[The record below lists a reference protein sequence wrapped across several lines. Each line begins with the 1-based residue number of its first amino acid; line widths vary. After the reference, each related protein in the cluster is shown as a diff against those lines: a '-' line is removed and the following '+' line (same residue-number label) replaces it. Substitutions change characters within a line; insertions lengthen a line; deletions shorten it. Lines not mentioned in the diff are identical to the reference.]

1 MAQHR
6 ASGSSS
12 TSSPHRSSAW
22 DSVGGGGGILACPT
36 PQAAFGASPSTAIRD
51 EDDDTSERAAMLVE
65 LARIVGSVNE
75 ILEEAAAAAG
85 ACRGIPPP
93 AAASDGGVDG
103 ACPPASV
110 SRRRSGSSQS
120 PWRTSPP
127 PLAQSRSSR
136 LTDRQRA
143 VLAMLD
149 EGAGGGAHR
158 RPSPHRSAATEAA
171 SRPNESSY
179 DPPTALDGARLRQ
192 LAPLLD
198 RLGRTLTDAA
208 PHIAALADSLPLSTT
223 PSQPRPTLSHENNI
237 SDATSNRRGS
247 ATAVDADA
255 ATAAGPSSPEEGE
268 DTIQSLTARAAQL
281 YFGIGNDN
289 DEEDGDGPT
298 GNLMTALTTA
308 VPASPS
314 STAPLADVLE
324 VAYEEMTSLIDPD
337 LTDYVN
343 GMVNTTRGGN
353 GGFGS
358 GRNSSGMDSLGSSL
372 LASYLASMGGTPGGD
387 GGMREGRNGGNA
399 NGRDNARV
407 IRMGGGMGGNG
418 GSSAFGG
425 GGPGID
431 IHIHAIVT
439 GPGMG
444 GIGGLG
450 GFAMD
455 NTGGIGGGGATT
467 MATPRNNDSPFFARE
482 SSPPWNINRDDDDAD
497 LFSELYSES
506 PDPVNLHG
514 EEDTRVNGIRVND
527 LDRLFDECRS
537 IDDYDSDDSK
547 DSENEDEADDQATK
561 SNPCDS
567 VSHESFITQNA
578 NDNHNADVSIDS
590 LSEIESQESTATLP
604 PPSSPSSSA
613 AFRVPVRIGS
623 IGRNSSPAPGSSP
636 SLGSRLFRRTFGRLP
651 GSSSRRSG

>member
-1 MAQHR
+1 
-6 ASGSSS
+6 
-12 TSSPHRSSAW
+12 
-22 DSVGGGGGILACPT
+22 
-36 PQAAFGASPSTAIRD
+36 
-51 EDDDTSERAAMLVE
+51 MLEAV
-65 LARIVGSVNE
+65 
-75 ILEEAAAAAG
+75 AAAAAG
-85 ACRGIPPP
+85 ACRGIPAP
-93 AAASDGGVDG
+93 AAASDGGGDG
-103 ACPPASV
+103 ACPSASV
-110 SRRRSGSSQS
+110 SRRRSSSSQL

-127 PLAQSRSSR
+127 PLALSRPSP

-143 VLAMLD
+143 VSAILD
-149 EGAGGGAHR
+149 EDAGGGAHR
-158 RPSPHRSAATEAA
+158 PPSPPRPAATEAA

-223 PSQPRPTLSHENNI
+223 PSQPRRTLSHESNV
-237 SDATSNRRGS
+237 SDATSYRRVS
-247 ATAVDADA
+247 ASAGDADA
-255 ATAAGPSSPEEGE
+255 AVGPSSPEEGV
-268 DTIQSLTARAAQL
+268 DGIQSLTARAAHL
-281 YFGIGNDN
+281 YFGIGNDD
-289 DEEDGDGPT
+289 DEEEGDGLT

-324 VAYEEMTSLIDPD
+324 VAYEEMTPRIDPD

-343 GMVNTTRGGN
+343 GMVNTTRGGG
-353 GGFGS
+353 GGFAS
-358 GRNSSGMDSLGSSL
+358 GRNSSMDSLGSSL
-372 LASYLASMGGTPGGD
+372 MASYLASMGGMPGSD

-439 GPGMG
+439 GPGIG

-455 NTGGIGGGGATT
+455 NAGSIGGGGATT

-482 SSPPWNINRDDDDAD
+482 SSPPWNNNLDDDDTD

-514 EEDTRVNGIRVND
+514 EEDTRVNGISVND
-527 LDRLFDECRS
+527 LDRLFEECRS

-547 DSENEDEADDQATK
+547 DSENEDEVDDQATK
-561 SNPCDS
+561 SNPGDS
-567 VSHESFITQNA
+567 VSQESFNTQNA
-578 NDNHNADVSIDS
+578 NDNHNADGSIYS
-590 LSEIESQESTATLP
+590 LSEIESQGSTATLP

-613 AFRVPVRIGS
+613 AIRAPVGIGS
-623 IGRNSSPAPGSSP
+623 IGRNSSPAPGPSP
-636 SLGSRLFRRTFGRLP
+636 SLGSRLFRRTLGRLSA
-651 GSSSRRSG
+651 SSSRRSG

>member
-1 MAQHR
+1 
-6 ASGSSS
+6 
-12 TSSPHRSSAW
+12 
-22 DSVGGGGGILACPT
+22 
-36 PQAAFGASPSTAIRD
+36 
-51 EDDDTSERAAMLVE
+51 
-65 LARIVGSVNE
+65 
-75 ILEEAAAAAG
+75 
-85 ACRGIPPP
+85 
-93 AAASDGGVDG
+93 
-103 ACPPASV
+103 
-110 SRRRSGSSQS
+110 
-120 PWRTSPP
+120 
-127 PLAQSRSSR
+127 
-136 LTDRQRA
+136 
-143 VLAMLD
+143 
-149 EGAGGGAHR
+149 
-158 RPSPHRSAATEAA
+158 
-171 SRPNESSY
+171 
-179 DPPTALDGARLRQ
+179 
-192 LAPLLD
+192 
-198 RLGRTLTDAA
+198 
-208 PHIAALADSLPLSTT
+208 
-223 PSQPRPTLSHENNI
+223 
-237 SDATSNRRGS
+237 
-247 ATAVDADA
+247 
-255 ATAAGPSSPEEGE
+255 
-268 DTIQSLTARAAQL
+268 
-281 YFGIGNDN
+281 
-289 DEEDGDGPT
+289 
-298 GNLMTALTTA
+298 MTALTTA

-324 VAYEEMTSLIDPD
+324 VAYEEMTSRIDPD

-353 GGFGS
+353 GSFGS

-450 GFAMD
+450 GFAID

-467 MATPRNNDSPFFARE
+467 MDTPRNNDSPFFARE